1 MPQCMYLVLMVS
13 IFKVN
18 TDGAIFRYGA
28 DVAVVKFPVVQL
40 AESRWVYT
48 HVKKGL
54 MIPLT
59 MS

>member
-1 MPQCMYLVLMVS
+1 MVS